1 MTKSEPRQRLTTVTA
16 KEKPDYSVSLTPS
29 PALLF
34 SFSALTYNAHRIHI
48 DPEYAASE
56 AHRAML
62 VHGPFSVVLLLT
74 VVNSR
79 LAPGESVRTFDYR
92 NSRPLYVG
100 EELTVCVRRTAKEGG
115 RGSWEVWIQGADG
128 GISVKGTVGT
138 GFQEG
143 VKL

>member
-1 MTKSEPRQRLTTVTA
+1 
-16 KEKPDYSVSLTPS
+16 
-29 PALLF
+29 
-34 SFSALTYNAHRIHI
+34 
-48 DPEYAASE
+48 
-56 AHRAML
+56 ML

-92 NSRPLYVG
+92 NFRPLYVG
-100 EELTVCVRRTAKEGG
+100 EELTVCVRRISKEGVK
-115 RGSWEVWIQGADG
+115 GSWEVWIQGPDG
-128 GISVKGTVGT
+128 GISVKGTVVT